1 MTNRAG
7 CSFFSLF
14 FIKISIIRTSVFH
27 FPLLKLRRG
36 PEECRE
42 FALVNVEQQ
51 PILDGFRN
59 KIPSG
64 KGLRIIFSQRLH
76 LPGNAAQANQTRRQ
90 IREELGESETNPV
103 LDKQSN
109 LKKPNDLQAN
119 FKLPKNSSCI
129 VPSAWAVPSSIIG
142 ISAGLGQF
150 SALVGSEKN
159 LSQQGEFQMRI
170 SV

>member
-76 LPGNAAQANQTRRQ
+76 LPGNAAQANKTRRQ

-109 LKKPNDLQAN
+109 
-119 FKLPKNSSCI
+119 
-129 VPSAWAVPSSIIG
+129 
-142 ISAGLGQF
+142 
-150 SALVGSEKN
+150 
-159 LSQQGEFQMRI
+159 
-170 SV
+170 